1 MIFSYSIIAFF
12 GQVPAFL
19 TSLISLNNT
28 KGSLVM
34 SVMRF
39 SSLFASLLAL
49 LTVASFENP
58 GNASHGLTPSDASWI
73 TWENQAFDHS
83 LKKLQKL
90 QKKRIAQQISQYKTG
105 LKTSYI
111 DNLPELIVHE
121 SKKYGYDPLL
131 LTAVIITESS
141 FNNWARSN
149 RGAHGLMQIRP
160 ATGKELAAEVSVQ
173 WQGTPSL
180 YDPETNITLGAYY
193 LNKLF
198 LRFGDLGLA
207 LEAYNHG
214 PSRLKGYL
222 KKGHRPKRYSRQV
235 FKKYSSLLPS
245 QI

>member
-1 MIFSYSIIAFF
+1 
-12 GQVPAFL
+12 
-19 TSLISLNNT
+19 
-28 KGSLVM
+28 
-34 SVMRF
+34 MRF
-39 SSLFASLLAL
+39 SSLFTSLLAVL
-49 LTVASFENP
+49 IVASLENS
-58 GNASHGLTPSDASWI
+58 GSTSHRSTPSYISWI
-73 TWENQAFDHS
+73 TWEKQAFDHFLKRFQTS
-83 LKKLQKL
+83 ESLYKKNLKKQ
-90 QKKRIAQQISQYKTG
+90 IAQQIAQYKTG

-111 DNLPELIVHE
+111 DDLPELIIHE

-131 LTAVIITESS
+131 LTSVIIIESS

-160 ATGKELAAEVSVQ
+160 ATGRELAAEVRIQ

-180 YDPETNITLGAYY
+180 YDPEINIILGAYY

-222 KKGHRPKRYSRQV
+222 KKGHRPKRYSQQV
-235 FKKYSSLLPS
+235 FKKYSSLLSS

>member
-1 MIFSYSIIAFF
+1 M
-12 GQVPAFL
+12 
-19 TSLISLNNT
+19 T
-28 KGSLVM
+28 
-34 SVMRF
+34 
-39 SSLFASLLAL
+39 
-49 LTVASFENP
+49 
-58 GNASHGLTPSDASWI
+58 TPLRSC
-73 TWENQAFDHS
+73 
-83 LKKLQKL
+83 K
-90 QKKRIAQQISQYKTG
+90 KKRIAQQIAQYKTG

-111 DNLPELIVHE
+111 DDLPELIIHE

-131 LTAVIITESS
+131 LTSVIIIESS

-149 RGAHGLMQIRP
+149 RDAHGLMQIRP
-160 ATGKELAAEVSVQ
+160 ATGKELAAEVRVQ

-198 LRFGDLGLA
+198 LRFGDLRLA

-222 KKGHRPKRYSRQV
+222 KKGHRPKRYSQQV
-235 FKKYSSLLPS
+235 FKKYNSLLSS

>member
-1 MIFSYSIIAFF
+1 
-12 GQVPAFL
+12 
-19 TSLISLNNT
+19 
-28 KGSLVM
+28 M

-39 SSLFASLLAL
+39 SSLFASLLSVL
-49 LTVASFENP
+49 MVASFENP
-58 GNASHGLTPSDASWI
+58 SSTSHGLTPSDASWI
-73 TWENQAFDHS
+73 TWEKQAFGHS
-83 LKKLQKL
+83 LKKL
-90 QKKRIAQQISQYKTG
+90 QKKRIAQQIARYETG

-111 DNLPELIVHE
+111 DDLPELIIHE

-131 LTAVIITESS
+131 LTSVIIIESS

-160 ATGKELAAEVSVQ
+160 TTGRELAAEVRVQ

-222 KKGHRPKRYSRQV
+222 EKGYRPKRYSRQV
-235 FKKYSSLLPS
+235 FKKYSSLLSS

>member
-1 MIFSYSIIAFF
+1 
-12 GQVPAFL
+12 
-19 TSLISLNNT
+19 
-28 KGSLVM
+28 M

-39 SSLFASLLAL
+39 SSLFTSLLAVL
-49 LTVASFENP
+49 MVASFENP
-58 GNASHGLTPSDASWI
+58 GSTSHGLTPSDASWI
-73 TWENQAFDHS
+73 TWEKQAFDRS
-83 LKKLQKL
+83 LKYRL
-90 QKKRIAQQISQYKTG
+90 AQQISRYKTG
-105 LKTSYI
+105 LETSYI
-111 DNLPELIVHE
+111 NNLSELIVHE
-121 SKKYGYDPLL
+121 GKKYGYDPLL

-160 ATGKELAAEVSVQ
+160 ATGRELAAEVRVQ
-173 WQGTPSL
+173 WQGTPTL
-180 YDPETNITLGAYY
+180 YDPEINIILGAYY

-222 KKGHRPKRYSRQV
+222 KKGYRPKRYSRQV
-235 FKKYSSLLPS
+235 FKKYSSLLSS

>member
-1 MIFSYSIIAFF
+1 
-12 GQVPAFL
+12 
-19 TSLISLNNT
+19 
-28 KGSLVM
+28 M

-39 SSLFASLLAL
+39 SSLFTSLLAVL
-49 LTVASFENP
+49 MVASFGDP
-58 GNASHGLTPSDASWI
+58 GSTSHGLTPSDASWI
-73 TWENQAFDHS
+73 TWEKQAFGHS
-83 LKKLQKL
+83 LKKFQTSESLYKKNL
-90 QKKRIAQQISQYKTG
+90 KKRIAQQISQYKTG
-105 LKTSYI
+105 LKTNYI

-160 ATGKELAAEVSVQ
+160 ATGRELAAEVRVQ

-235 FKKYSSLLPS
+235 FKKYSSLLSS

>member
-1 MIFSYSIIAFF
+1 
-12 GQVPAFL
+12 
-19 TSLISLNNT
+19 
-28 KGSLVM
+28 M

-39 SSLFASLLAL
+39 SSLFTSLLAVL
-49 LTVASFENP
+49 MMASFENP
-58 GNASHGLTPSDASWI
+58 GSTSHGLTPSDVSWI
-73 TWENQAFDHS
+73 TWEKQASDHF
-83 LKKLQKL
+83 LKKFQTSESLYKKNL
-90 QKKRIAQQISQYKTG
+90 KKRIAQQISHYKTG
-105 LKTSYI
+105 LKTNYI

-131 LTAVIITESS
+131 LTAIIITESS

-149 RGAHGLMQIRP
+149 RDAHGLMQIRP
-160 ATGKELAAEVSVQ
+160 ATGKELAAEVRVQ
-173 WQGTPSL
+173 WQGTLSL

-235 FKKYSSLLPS
+235 FKKYSFLLSS

>member
-1 MIFSYSIIAFF
+1 
-12 GQVPAFL
+12 
-19 TSLISLNNT
+19 
-28 KGSLVM
+28 M

-39 SSLFASLLAL
+39 SSLFTSLLAVL
-49 LTVASFENP
+49 MMASFGNP
-58 GNASHGLTPSDASWI
+58 DSTSHGLTPSDVSWI
-73 TWENQAFDHS
+73 TWEKQAFDHS
-83 LKKLQKL
+83 LKKFQTSESLYKKNL
-90 QKKRIAQQISQYKTG
+90 KKRIAQQISHYKTG
-105 LKTSYI
+105 LKTNYI

-149 RGAHGLMQIRP
+149 RDAHGLMQIRP
-160 ATGKELAAEVSVQ
+160 ATGKELAAEVRVQ
-173 WQGTPSL
+173 WQGTLSL

-235 FKKYSSLLPS
+235 FKKYSSLLSS

>member
-1 MIFSYSIIAFF
+1 VANLEKPDSNSY
-12 GQVPAFL
+12 GL
-19 TSLISLNNT
+19 TS
-28 KGSLVM
+28 
-34 SVMRF
+34 
-39 SSLFASLLAL
+39 
-49 LTVASFENP
+49 
-58 GNASHGLTPSDASWI
+58 SDASWI
-73 TWENQAFDHS
+73 TWEEQAFERSIKD
-83 LKKLQKL
+83 
-90 QKKRIAQQISQYKTG
+90 RVAQQILLYKTG
-105 LKTSYI
+105 LKISHI
-111 DNLPELIVHE
+111 NNLSGLIVRE

-149 RGAHGLMQIRP
+149 RDAHGLMQIRP
-160 ATGKELAAEVSVQ
+160 ATGRELAAEVRIQ

-180 YDPETNITLGAYY
+180 YDPEINIILGAYY
-193 LNKLF
+193 LKKLF

-235 FKKYSSLLPS
+235 FKKYSSLLSS

>member
-1 MIFSYSIIAFF
+1 
-12 GQVPAFL
+12 
-19 TSLISLNNT
+19 
-28 KGSLVM
+28 M

-39 SSLFASLLAL
+39 SSLFGSLLAVL
-49 LTVASFENP
+49 MVASFENP
-58 GNASHGLTPSDASWI
+58 DSTGHGLTPSDASWI
-73 TWENQAFDHS
+73 TWEKQAFGHS
-83 LKKLQKL
+83 LKTL
-90 QKKRIAQQISQYKTG
+90 QKKRIAQQIAQYKTG

-111 DNLPELIVHE
+111 DDLPELIIHE
-121 SKKYGYDPLL
+121 SKKYGHDPLL

-149 RGAHGLMQIRP
+149 RGALGLMQIRP
-160 ATGKELAAEVSVQ
+160 ATGRALAAEVRVQ

-235 FKKYSSLLPS
+235 FKKYSSLLSS

>member
-1 MIFSYSIIAFF
+1 
-12 GQVPAFL
+12 
-19 TSLISLNNT
+19 
-28 KGSLVM
+28 M

-39 SSLFASLLAL
+39 SSLFTSLLAVL
-49 LTVASFENP
+49 MVASFENP
-58 GNASHGLTPSDASWI
+58 DSTSHRLTPSDASWI
-73 TWENQAFDHS
+73 TWEKQAFDHS
-83 LKKLQKL
+83 LKKLQK
-90 QKKRIAQQISQYKTG
+90 KRIAQQIAQYKTG
-105 LKTSYI
+105 LKASHI
-111 DNLPELIVHE
+111 DDLPELIIHE

-131 LTAVIITESS
+131 LTSVIIIESS

-160 ATGKELAAEVSVQ
+160 ATGRELAAEVRVQ

-235 FKKYSSLLPS
+235 FKKYNSLLSS

>member
-1 MIFSYSIIAFF
+1 
-12 GQVPAFL
+12 
-19 TSLISLNNT
+19 
-28 KGSLVM
+28 
-34 SVMRF
+34 MRF
-39 SSLFASLLAL
+39 SSLFTSLLSVL
-49 LTVASFENP
+49 VVVSFENP
-58 GNASHGLTPSDASWI
+58 SSDSYGLSPLDFSRIA
-73 TWENQAFDHS
+73 WEEQVFERS
-83 LKKLQKL
+83 LKN
-90 QKKRIAQQISQYKTG
+90 RIAQQIAQYKTG

-111 DNLPELIVHE
+111 DDLPELIIHE

-131 LTAVIITESS
+131 LTSVIIIESS

-149 RGAHGLMQIRP
+149 RDAHGLMQIRP
-160 ATGKELAAEVSVQ
+160 ATGKDLAAEVRVQ

-198 LRFGDLGLA
+198 LRFGDLRLA

-235 FKKYSSLLPS
+235 FKKYNSLLSS

>member
-1 MIFSYSIIAFF
+1 
-12 GQVPAFL
+12 
-19 TSLISLNNT
+19 
-28 KGSLVM
+28 
-34 SVMRF
+34 MRF
-39 SSLFASLLAL
+39 SSLFTSLLAVL
-49 LTVASFENP
+49 MVASFENP
-58 GNASHGLTPSDASWI
+58 GSTSYGLTPSDASWV
-73 TWENQAFDHS
+73 TWEKQAFDHS
-83 LKKLQKL
+83 LKKFQAREFLYKKTL
-90 QKKRIAQQISQYKTG
+90 KKRIAQQISQYKTG
-105 LKTSYI
+105 LKANYI

-160 ATGKELAAEVSVQ
+160 ATGRELAAEVRVQ

-235 FKKYSSLLPS
+235 FKKYSSLLSS

>member
-1 MIFSYSIIAFF
+1 
-12 GQVPAFL
+12 
-19 TSLISLNNT
+19 
-28 KGSLVM
+28 M

-39 SSLFASLLAL
+39 SSLFTSLLAVL
-49 LTVASFENP
+49 IVASFENP
-58 GNASHGLTPSDASWI
+58 GSTGHRLTPSDASWI
-73 TWENQAFDHS
+73 TWEKQAFSHS
-83 LKKLQKL
+83 LKTL
-90 QKKRIAQQISQYKTG
+90 QKKRIAQQIAQYKTG

-111 DNLPELIVHE
+111 DDLPELIIHE

-149 RGAHGLMQIRP
+149 RGALGLMQIRP
-160 ATGKELAAEVSVQ
+160 ATGKALAAEVSVQ

-180 YDPETNITLGAYY
+180 YDPEINIILGAYY

-235 FKKYSSLLPS
+235 FKKYNSLLSS

>member
-1 MIFSYSIIAFF
+1 
-12 GQVPAFL
+12 
-19 TSLISLNNT
+19 
-28 KGSLVM
+28 M

-39 SSLFASLLAL
+39 SSLFTSLLAVL
-49 LTVASFENP
+49 MVASFENP
-58 GNASHGLTPSDASWI
+58 DSTSHRLTPSDASWI
-73 TWENQAFDHS
+73 TWEKQAFDHS
-83 LKKLQKL
+83 LKKFQAREFLYKKNL
-90 QKKRIAQQISQYKTG
+90 KKRIAQQISQYKTG
-105 LKTSYI
+105 LKTNYI

-160 ATGKELAAEVSVQ
+160 ATGRELAAEVRVQ

-235 FKKYSSLLPS
+235 FKKYSSLLSS

>member
-1 MIFSYSIIAFF
+1 
-12 GQVPAFL
+12 
-19 TSLISLNNT
+19 
-28 KGSLVM
+28 M

-39 SSLFASLLAL
+39 SSLFTSLLAVL
-49 LTVASFENP
+49 MVASFENP
-58 GNASHGLTPSDASWI
+58 DSTSHRLTPSDASWI
-73 TWENQAFDHS
+73 TWEKQAFDHS
-83 LKKLQKL
+83 LKKLQK
-90 QKKRIAQQISQYKTG
+90 KRIAQQIAQYKTG
-105 LKTSYI
+105 LQASHI
-111 DNLPELIVHE
+111 DDLPELIIHE

-160 ATGKELAAEVSVQ
+160 ATGKELAAEVRVQ
-173 WQGTPSL
+173 WQGTSSL

-222 KKGHRPKRYSRQV
+222 KKGYRPKRYSRQV
-235 FKKYSSLLPS
+235 FKKYSSLLSS

>member
-1 MIFSYSIIAFF
+1 
-12 GQVPAFL
+12 
-19 TSLISLNNT
+19 
-28 KGSLVM
+28 M

-39 SSLFASLLAL
+39 SSLFTSLLAVL
-49 LTVASFENP
+49 MVASFENP
-58 GNASHGLTPSDASWI
+58 DSTSHRLTPSDVSWI
-73 TWENQAFDHS
+73 TWEKQAFDHS
-83 LKKLQKL
+83 LKKLQK
-90 QKKRIAQQISQYKTG
+90 KRIAQQIAQYETG

-111 DNLPELIVHE
+111 DDLPELIIHE

-149 RGAHGLMQIRP
+149 RDAHGLMQIRP
-160 ATGKELAAEVSVQ
+160 ATGKELAAEVRVQ

-235 FKKYSSLLPS
+235 FKKYSSLLSS

>member
-1 MIFSYSIIAFF
+1 
-12 GQVPAFL
+12 
-19 TSLISLNNT
+19 
-28 KGSLVM
+28 M

-39 SSLFASLLAL
+39 SSLFTSLLAVL
-49 LTVASFENP
+49 MVASFENP
-58 GNASHGLTPSDASWI
+58 GSTSYGLTPSDASWI
-73 TWENQAFDHS
+73 TWEKQAFDHS
-83 LKKLQKL
+83 LKKFQTSESLYKKNL
-90 QKKRIAQQISQYKTG
+90 KKRIAQQISQYKTG
-105 LKTSYI
+105 LKTNYI

-160 ATGKELAAEVSVQ
+160 ATGRELAAEVRVQ

-235 FKKYSSLLPS
+235 FKKYSSLLSS

>member
-1 MIFSYSIIAFF
+1 
-12 GQVPAFL
+12 
-19 TSLISLNNT
+19 
-28 KGSLVM
+28 M

-39 SSLFASLLAL
+39 SSLFTSLLAVL
-49 LTVASFENP
+49 MVASFENP
-58 GNASHGLTPSDASWI
+58 GSTSYGLTPSDASWI
-73 TWENQAFDHS
+73 TWEKQAFDHS
-83 LKKLQKL
+83 LKKFQTSESLYKKNL
-90 QKKRIAQQISQYKTG
+90 KKRIAQQISQYKTG
-105 LKTSYI
+105 LKTNYI
-111 DNLPELIVHE
+111 DSLPELIVHE

-160 ATGKELAAEVSVQ
+160 ATGRELAAEVRVQ

-235 FKKYSSLLPS
+235 FKKYSSLLSS

>member
-1 MIFSYSIIAFF
+1 
-12 GQVPAFL
+12 
-19 TSLISLNNT
+19 
-28 KGSLVM
+28 M

-39 SSLFASLLAL
+39 SSLFTILLAVL
-49 LTVASFENP
+49 MVASFENP
-58 GNASHGLTPSDASWI
+58 DSTSHRLTPSDASWI
-73 TWENQAFDHS
+73 TWEKQAFDHS
-83 LKKLQKL
+83 LKKLQK
-90 QKKRIAQQISQYKTG
+90 KRIAQQIAQYKTG
-105 LKTSYI
+105 LKASHI
-111 DNLPELIVHE
+111 DDLPELIIHE

-160 ATGKELAAEVSVQ
+160 ATGRELAAEVPVQ
-173 WQGTPSL
+173 WQGTLSL

-222 KKGHRPKRYSRQV
+222 KKGYRPKHYSRQV
-235 FKKYSSLLPS
+235 FKKYSSLLSS

>member
-1 MIFSYSIIAFF
+1 
-12 GQVPAFL
+12 
-19 TSLISLNNT
+19 
-28 KGSLVM
+28 M

-39 SSLFASLLAL
+39 SSLFTSLLAVL
-49 LTVASFENP
+49 MMASFGNP
-58 GNASHGLTPSDASWI
+58 GSTSHGLTPSDASWI
-73 TWENQAFDHS
+73 TWEKQAFDHS
-83 LKKLQKL
+83 LKKFQTSESLYKKNL
-90 QKKRIAQQISQYKTG
+90 KKRIAQQISQYKTG
-105 LKTSYI
+105 LKTNYI

-149 RGAHGLMQIRP
+149 RDAHGLMQIRP
-160 ATGKELAAEVSVQ
+160 ATGRELAAEVRVQ

-180 YDPETNITLGAYY
+180 YDPETNIILGAYY

-222 KKGHRPKRYSRQV
+222 KKGHRPKRYSQQV
-235 FKKYSSLLPS
+235 FKKYNFLLSS

>member
-1 MIFSYSIIAFF
+1 
-12 GQVPAFL
+12 
-19 TSLISLNNT
+19 
-28 KGSLVM
+28 
-34 SVMRF
+34 MRF
-39 SSLFASLLAL
+39 SSLFTSFLAVFLLL
-49 LTVASFENP
+49 SFEKPSRN
-58 GNASHGLTPSDASWI
+58 SYGLTPSDASWV
-73 TWENQAFDHS
+73 TWEKQAFDHS
-83 LKKLQKL
+83 LKKLQK
-90 QKKRIAQQISQYKTG
+90 KRIAQHIARYKTG

-111 DNLPELIVHE
+111 DNLPEFIIHE
-121 SKKYGYDPLL
+121 SKKYGHDPLL

-160 ATGKELAAEVSVQ
+160 ATGKELAAEVRVQ

-222 KKGHRPKRYSRQV
+222 EKGYRPKRYSRQV
-235 FKKYSSLLPS
+235 FKKYSSLLSS

>member
-1 MIFSYSIIAFF
+1 
-12 GQVPAFL
+12 
-19 TSLISLNNT
+19 
-28 KGSLVM
+28 M

-39 SSLFASLLAL
+39 SSLFASLLAVL
-49 LTVASFENP
+49 MVASFENP
-58 GNASHGLTPSDASWI
+58 GSTSYGLTPSDASWI
-73 TWENQAFDHS
+73 TWEKQAFDHS
-83 LKKLQKL
+83 LKKLQKK
-90 QKKRIAQQISQYKTG
+90 QIAQQIAQYDTG

-111 DNLPELIVHE
+111 NDLPELIIHE
-121 SKKYGYDPLL
+121 SKKYGHDPLL

-149 RGAHGLMQIRP
+149 RGALGLMQIRP
-160 ATGKELAAEVSVQ
+160 ATGRALAAEVRVQ

-235 FKKYSSLLPS
+235 FKKYSSLLSS

>member
-1 MIFSYSIIAFF
+1 
-12 GQVPAFL
+12 
-19 TSLISLNNT
+19 
-28 KGSLVM
+28 M

-39 SSLFASLLAL
+39 SSLFTSLLAVL
-49 LTVASFENP
+49 MVASFENP
-58 GNASHGLTPSDASWI
+58 GSTSYGLTPSDASWI
-73 TWENQAFDHS
+73 TWEEQAFIHS
-83 LKKLQKL
+83 LKKFQTSESLYKKNL
-90 QKKRIAQQISQYKTG
+90 KKRIAQQISQYKTG
-105 LKTSYI
+105 LKTNYV

-160 ATGKELAAEVSVQ
+160 ATGRALAAEVRVQ

-235 FKKYSSLLPS
+235 FKKYSSLLSS

>member
-1 MIFSYSIIAFF
+1 
-12 GQVPAFL
+12 
-19 TSLISLNNT
+19 
-28 KGSLVM
+28 M

-39 SSLFASLLAL
+39 SSLFTSLLAVL
-49 LTVASFENP
+49 MVASFENP
-58 GNASHGLTPSDASWI
+58 DSTSHRLTPSDASWI
-73 TWENQAFDHS
+73 TWEKQAFDHS
-83 LKKLQKL
+83 LKKLQK
-90 QKKRIAQQISQYKTG
+90 KRIAQQIAQYKTG
-105 LKTSYI
+105 LKASHI
-111 DNLPELIVHE
+111 DDLPELIIHE
-121 SKKYGYDPLL
+121 SKKYGHDPLL

-149 RGAHGLMQIRP
+149 RGAHGLMQIRL
-160 ATGKELAAEVSVQ
+160 ATGRELAAEVRVQ

-222 KKGHRPKRYSRQV
+222 EKGYRPKRYSRQV
-235 FKKYSSLLPS
+235 FKKYSSLLSS